1 MPLIMQEVE
10 LCSDAWPAGTQA
22 MSDSLM
28 YRLAYYR
35 FADAAERNTGRRGY
49 DRVRNADIGLMDF
62 RCAFGGPPC
71 MRRRRLRSEVRRE
84 ASASPKY
91 ARMPVL
97 LITLVA

>member
-1 MPLIMQEVE
+1 MPAVGVRCCGSPEV
-10 LCSDAWPAGTQA
+10 SPAAAPQA

-62 RCAFGGPPC
+62 KCAG
-71 MRRRRLRSEVRRE
+71 LTVQ
-84 ASASPKY
+84 Y
-91 ARMPVL
+91 
-97 LITLVA
+97 